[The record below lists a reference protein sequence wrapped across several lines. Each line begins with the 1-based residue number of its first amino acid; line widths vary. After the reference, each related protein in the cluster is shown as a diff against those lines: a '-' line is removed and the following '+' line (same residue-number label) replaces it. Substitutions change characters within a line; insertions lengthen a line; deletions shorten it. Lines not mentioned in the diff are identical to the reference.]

1 MPRRPVVIAA
11 LFAVAALL
19 WWLFEILRP
28 IPGLET
34 KGPAE
39 DLIPW
44 LTLAGSLVSLL
55 TGIVSLSLKI
65 AEARH
70 RPRRH
75 RKVVRR

>member
-1 MPRRPVVIAA
+1 MLRRPLVSAA
-11 LFAVAALL
+11 FFAIAALL
-19 WWLFEILRP
+19 WWLFESLRP

-44 LTLAGSLVSLL
+44 LTLAGSMVSLL

-65 AEARH
+65 AEVRH

-75 RKVVRR
+75 RRS